1 MASKVALRDGA
12 VRYGR
17 LIWRNARELAIAT
30 DPYDLGRLTT
40 IPTADVADVALSQVS
55 MMPPATIA
63 AMNRDEVMDL
73 VAYLV
78 SGGDR
83 KHAVFQPR

>member
-1 MASKVALRDGA
+1 
-12 VRYGR
+12 
-17 LIWRNARELAIAT
+17 
-30 DPYDLGRLTT
+30 
-40 IPTADVADVALSQVS
+40 
-55 MMPPATIA
+55 
-63 AMNRDEVMDL
+63 MNRDEVMDL

>member
-1 MASKVALRDGA
+1 
-12 VRYGR
+12 
-17 LIWRNARELAIAT
+17 
-30 DPYDLGRLTT
+30 
-40 IPTADVADVALSQVS
+40 

-73 VAYLV
+73 LAYLG

-83 KHAVFQPR
+83 KHAVFLPR